1 MTRSIRRRIAA
12 LAIGMAGVAVLGA
25 ALEPPAATQP
35 AGSSPAVSQ
44 PLSWLQAAAAAPRT
58 VSYEGTRTST
68 VWAGRV
74 QAYQVHVYHRAP
86 DQTRL
91 EYLAVGDQPARIV
104 VISGATQATYTPAAN
119 MFVRG
124 PAARTEEAVAE
135 RILPQIA
142 QNYVVRFAGTEQV
155 AGRAARIIDVQ
166 SKFPGRPRLRV
177 WVDTQTRLILR
188 FERYGPAGA
197 LRQES
202 AFIRVRIN
210 PQFAP
215 GLFELAPPPGAQ
227 LETRRPAGKLTIE
240 QIAQRVGFTPQL
252 PAYLPPGYKLA
263 GSRVVQVRGV
273 SAAVFTFTDGVA
285 TLTLFESRG
294 AQGEPANAQRVEIHG
309 AAGAITTR
317 GVANVL
323 HWNARDLSFT
333 LVGDLP
339 QQEMV
344 RVGGSLRSFGVSEAP
359 ADWGRVRV
367 WLAAVLALPAAQAAQ
382 PRGTAAPAEASTA
395 PGPVAPYITNNTHV
409 IGPGIAPEERAVWK
423 VMVARG
429 LAPAVVKVTV
439 ASDGVTK
446 LPDGRLARLAWIWFV
461 YGMQWT
467 GGAPAAVHEVQDRA
481 AALARAAFGA
491 DPRITRVLLTGYY
504 HQSGR
509 FDGRRTDA
517 TFTAQLARARFTGGG
532 SGPAPGAA
540 LAGAGDV
547 WYSPA
552 LLAGDLVEEPAEPH
566 DPHVSAAERLRLARL
581 PGDRTVESTETFHGG
596 LLAGV
601 VETKRR
607 LQGLLFGGE
616 TEGRLWRGD
625 PLRRE
630 IALTFDDGP
639 SPLATPLLL
648 AILRRYGAHATFFVI
663 GEHARAYPYLLR
675 EMAADGDEIGDHT
688 FHHPNLSS
696 VDDATVAQEIA
707 ATVAVI
713 ERDAA
718 RRPRWFRPPG
728 GDYTGAVVAAAG
740 RAGLGLAMWTDN
752 SGDWALPPAKLVVE
766 HVLAHAQPGGVI
778 LLHNGTLNTVQA
790 LPRIIAELR
799 RRGYRLVT
807 LSQLIRDV
815 Q

>member
-1 MTRSIRRRIAA
+1 MTRAIRRRVAA

-25 ALEPPAATQP
+25 APVLPAAAQLPGSP
-35 AGSSPAVSQ
+35 AGNEA
-44 PLSWLQAAAAAPRT
+44 LAWLRAAAAAPQT
-58 VSYEGTRTST
+58 VSYEGTRTWS

-86 DQTRL
+86 NQTRL

-104 VISGATQATYTPAAN
+104 VVSGATQVTYTPAAN
-119 MFVRG
+119 TFVRA
-124 PAARTEEAVAE
+124 PAARTEEALAQ

-142 QNYVVRFAGTEQV
+142 ENYVVRFAGADQV

-177 WVDTQTRLILR
+177 WVDTRTHLILR

-202 AFIRVRIN
+202 AFIQLRIN
-210 PQFAP
+210 PQFPP

-240 QIAQRVGFTPQL
+240 EIAQRVGFTPQL
-252 PAYLPPGYKLA
+252 PAYLPAGYALV

-294 AQGEPANAQRVEIHG
+294 AQGEPANAQRVQING

-323 HWNARDLSFT
+323 HWNVRDLSFT

-339 QQEMV
+339 RQEMV

-359 ADWGRVRV
+359 VDWGRRARL
-367 WLAAVLALPAAQAAQ
+367 WLAAALALPAAQAAQ
-382 PRGTAAPAEASTA
+382 PRGAAVPADASAA

-409 IGPGIAPEERAVWK
+409 IGPGIVPEERAVWK
-423 VMVARG
+423 AMVARG

-439 ASDGVTK
+439 AGDGVTR

-467 GGAPAAVHEVQDRA
+467 GGAPGAVHEVQGRA

-509 FDGRRTDA
+509 FDGRRTDV
-517 TFTAQLARARFTGGG
+517 TFTAQLTRARFTASGGD
-532 SGPAPGAA
+532 PAPGAF
-540 LAGAGDV
+540 LARAGDV

-552 LLAGDLVEEPAEPH
+552 LLAGDLVEQPAEPH

-581 PGDRTVESTETFHGG
+581 PGDRAVESAETFHGG
-596 LLAGV
+596 LLASI

-616 TEGRLWRGD
+616 NEGRLWRGD

-630 IALTFDDGP
+630 MALTFDDGP

-648 AILRRYGAHATFFVI
+648 AILRRYGVHATFFVI

-696 VDDATVAQEIA
+696 VDDATAAQEIA
-707 ATVAVI
+707 ATAAVI

-728 GDYTGAVVAAAG
+728 GDYTGAVVTAAG
-740 RAGLGLAMWTDN
+740 RTGLGLAMWTDN
-752 SGDWALPPAKLVVE
+752 SGDWALPPPKVVVE
-766 HVLAHAQPGGVI
+766 HVLAHAQPGGVV

-807 LSQLIRDV
+807 LSQLVRDAE
-815 Q
+815 